1 MSSDPLRPS
10 LPLPRPLPAAAPLCG
25 KILVAVTEDWFALSH
40 FKPLIRALVRLSGEV
55 VVATNP
61 SGRMDELAALG
72 TRPVA
77 FDYRR
82 SSRNPFGQPR
92 IVAGLRRLIAAER
105 PDAVHTISLKPMILG
120 GLAHALAADPARRR
134 RLVLHLTGVGYAGT
148 APSLPTRAIHGTSL
162 AVASRLLRRPDT
174 VLFAENP
181 DDAAGLIRGPA
192 DPNRVTV
199 LGGAGIDPAVF
210 RPTPPPDVFRVGF
223 VGRIVWTKGVDVLVA
238 AHRILRDRGVM
249 VGLELCGWPD
259 AGNHGAVSAGELAA
273 WVREPGITHRGRVSD
288 IAGFWA
294 GMSVAVVP
302 SRGGEGMPRAMLEA
316 AGSGRPLIVTDVP
329 GCRHFVR
336 NGVEGVV
343 VPASDAA
350 ALADAI
356 ERLYRDP
363 ELARRFGAASRARVL
378 DGFTEAQVE
387 ADVAVGYRRLLR
399 PPGEDRGR
407 DGSSPPL
414 PPNRTGGFPAYG
426 SPVGGFFIETVSRS
440 ARLCR
445 VRTAR
450 LWRRRHWAS
459 AD

>member
-1 MSSDPLRPS
+1 MGFRDMSSVTSHPS
-10 LPLPRPLPAAAPLCG
+10 AVPRPPAARLCG
-25 KILVAVTEDWFALSH
+25 KILVTVTEDWFALSH
-40 FKPLIRALVRLSGEV
+40 FKPLIRALVGLADEV
-55 VVATNP
+55 VVATNS

-72 TRPVA
+72 ARPLA

-82 SSRNPFGQPR
+82 SSRNPFMQPQ
-92 IVAGLRRLIAAER
+92 IIAGLRRLIAAEQ
-105 PDAVHTISLKPMILG
+105 PDVVHTIALKPIILG
-120 GLAHALAADPARRR
+120 GIAHAAAPDPAKRR
-134 RLVLHLTGVGYAGT
+134 RLVLHLTGVGHAGI
-148 APSLPTRAIHGTSL
+148 APSRPTRAIHNTSL
-162 AVASRLLRRPDT
+162 AIASRLLRRPDT

-181 DDAAGLIRGPA
+181 DDVRCLIEGPA
-192 DPNRVTV
+192 DPHRVTV
-199 LGGAGIDPAVF
+199 LGGAGIDPDAF
-210 RPTPPPDVFRVGF
+210 RPAPLPDVFRIGF

-238 AHRILRDRGVM
+238 AHRILRDRGIALE
-249 VGLELCGWPD
+249 LELCGWPD

-288 IAGFWA
+288 VAGFWA

-343 VPASDAA
+343 VPAGDAA
-350 ALADAI
+350 AIADAI

-387 ADVAVGYRRLLR
+387 ADVAAGYRRLW
-399 PPGEDRGR
+399 
-407 DGSSPPL
+407 
-414 PPNRTGGFPAYG
+414 T
-426 SPVGGFFIETVSRS
+426 
-440 ARLCR
+440 
-445 VRTAR
+445 
-450 LWRRRHWAS
+450 
-459 AD
+459 